1 MTYLKQWKVE
11 ELAFS
16 QQGLIFAVSKSFP
29 KEEIYSLTDQIRRSS
44 RSVCAAVA
52 EAVGKKR
59 YPAHMISKLTDADAE
74 NRETT
79 VWLDIAEQCGYVND
93 AELITVRNLNTQ
105 ISKLLYYMINNP
117 EKFAAKPSP

>member
-1 MTYLKQWKVE
+1 MTYLK
-11 ELAFS
+11 
-16 QQGLIFAVSKSFP
+16 P
-29 KEEIYSLTDQIRRSS
+29 

-93 AELITVRNLNTQ
+93 TELITVRNLNTQ